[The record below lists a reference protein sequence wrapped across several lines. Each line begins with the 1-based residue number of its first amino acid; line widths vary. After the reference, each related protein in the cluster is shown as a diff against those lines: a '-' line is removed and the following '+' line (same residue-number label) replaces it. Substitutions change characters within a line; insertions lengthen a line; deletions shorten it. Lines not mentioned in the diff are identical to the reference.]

1 MLRNWLRWMALGGLI
16 GSWGGDVA
24 GTAQLVRNGSF
35 EVGLQN
41 WGWYTRGEGGYPND
55 VIVTGLDP
63 QPVRLVVPDAPH
75 GRYGLRFDA
84 PENCA
89 FSVYTRACEGSP
101 GDHRLRLAVRCG
113 VPVKVYVRDA
123 GKARD
128 NVLAEASIAPASG
141 WQSVEIAVTVP
152 EGTSAVALSVA
163 GTGPGHLEL
172 DRVELQAAD
181 AAPARPVELGLEAG
195 SQVRFAGEAAG
206 FLARTFCEEAFSGAL
221 VYRVENAWGEEVT
234 GGAVPMEGL
243 AGQVTEAEVRLEL
256 PLTGHYRVLAQVR
269 DGSVVLSETAE
280 LLLAVLPPREL
291 PTSAATAE
299 GSRFGCNMENRP
311 WLMELARRI
320 GIRWVFCSPPLFTKW
335 FSAEPRPGQ
344 WRFYDGEVARFEA
357 AGLRLVGNLA
367 DPPSWATNPGDESCS
382 GPWPNPNRPLDW
394 ADWDE
399 YVRQV
404 ASHYR
409 PWITHWALWNEP
421 NHPGYLQVGEGES
434 WVDRYRE
441 LLIRTHRVLK
451 SVDPS
456 LQLVG
461 GTVTNPGALPP
472 LIKAGGLPYMDIA
485 AFHWAAWSPDG
496 YLRHTG
502 EELGF
507 LGPKEVWVNCLE
519 WITEAFAEAGRRVPL
534 WNTECHLT
542 EADVQ
547 REFKT
552 QPDPEQAYGTPR
564 MTPLDAANAIP
575 RQYIAEWAAGIEKT
589 FYWLLATYESSWEP
603 RTAKTLLEWDRSP
616 TAALVAYAVM
626 TDKLADAELLDWET
640 KTDENLVERPTIWI
654 FRFRKPGGTLRVVW
668 GNRDVES
675 EITLPTCSDKV
686 KVWDLFGVER
696 PGITSMSGV
705 PWRDRIVLRVARSP
719 LYIFEP
725 EDSPSH

>member
-1 MLRNWLRWMALGGLI
+1 MISLWFATLLGLAAGLD
-16 GSWGGDVA
+16 GEAAA
-24 GTAQLVRNGSF
+24 GRQVVRNGSF

-63 QPVRLVVPDAPH
+63 QPVRVAVPGAPH
-75 GRYGLRFDA
+75 GRYVLRFDA
-84 PENCA
+84 PENCG
-89 FSVYTRACEGSP
+89 FVGCTRAYEGPP
-101 GDHRLRLAVRCG
+101 GGYRLRLMIRCG
-113 VPVKVYVRDA
+113 MPVRVYVRDA
-123 GKARD
+123 GKMHD
-128 NVLAEASIAPASG
+128 NVLGQTAVEPAAG
-141 WQSVEIAVTVP
+141 WQSVEMAVTVP
-152 EGTSAVALSVA
+152 AGTSAVALSLA
-163 GTGPGHLEL
+163 GSGPGRVEL
-172 DRVELQAAD
+172 DQVELQAAE
-181 AAPARPVELGLEAG
+181 AAPARPVELGLEAAASG
-195 SQVRFAGEAAG
+195 QVLFAGEAARI
-206 FLARTFCEEAFSGAL
+206 LARAFCESAFSGAL

-234 GGAVPMEGL
+234 GGAVPMKGP
-243 AGQVTEAEVRLEL
+243 AGQVTEAEIRLEL
-256 PLTGHYRVLAQVR
+256 PLTGHYRILAQVR
-269 DGSVVLSETAE
+269 EGSTVLSETAE
-280 LLLAVLPPREL
+280 LLLAVVPPREL
-291 PTSAATAE
+291 PTSSRTAE
-299 GSRFGCNMENRP
+299 ASRFGCNMENRP
-311 WLMELARRI
+311 WLMDLARRI
-320 GIRWVFCSPPLFTKW
+320 GIRWVFCAPPLFTKW

-367 DPPSWATNPGDESCS
+367 DPPFWATNPGDERDS
-382 GPWPNPNRPLDW
+382 GPWPNPNLPLDGSQ
-394 ADWDE
+394 WDE

-421 NHPGYLQVGEGES
+421 NHPGYLKLEEGEQ

-441 LLIRTHRVLK
+441 LLARTYRVLQ

-472 LIKAGGLPYMDIA
+472 LIRAGGLQYMDIA
-485 AFHWAAWSPDG
+485 AFHWAAWCPDG
-496 YLRHTG
+496 YLRSTG

-507 LGPKEVWVNCLE
+507 LGPKEVWVNCLQ
-519 WITEAFAEAGRRVPL
+519 WITEAFAEVGKRVPL

-542 EADVQ
+542 EADVE

-552 QPDPEQAYGTPR
+552 QPDPERLYGTPR

-575 RQYIAEWAAGIEKT
+575 RQYITEWAAGVEKT
-589 FYWLLATYESSWEP
+589 FYWLLATSESSWEP

-640 KTDENLVERPTIWI
+640 RTDEHLVERPTIWI

-668 GNRDVES
+668 GNRDLES
-675 EITLPTCSDKV
+675 EITLPVHSNRV

-696 PGITSMSGV
+696 RGTTSMSGV
-705 PWRDRIVLRVARSP
+705 ELRDRLVLRVARSP
-719 LYIFEP
+719 FYIFEP
-725 EDSPSH
+725 EATS